1 MRPRAWPVIACAR
14 NLPVCVQLVLVP
26 GGAIGTAKRG
36 SLATVGGAG
45 VAATTGYAIASD
57 GGLVRALSTL
67 GVAALAFAALAAF
80 GARLARTEPANH
92 VGLVAAAG
100 VATAGLYLALVVAF
114 YARLDEPLG
123 GISDPLVVVLGV
135 ASLGVWF
142 GAVPAHLYLR
152 QRRQTAR
159 LRELNAELR
168 ATNETLREQNDRLDE
183 FASMLSHDLRN
194 PLTVA
199 RGYVDITVESGN
211 LDHLE
216 EVQSCHDRIGTLVD
230 QVLALARMERD
241 PDAVN
246 PVDVAGVATDAVETV
261 DVGTGEVVV
270 DVDCTVEVE
279 RSDLRQVFENCYRNA
294 VEHAGPN
301 PTIRVAGLEDAPGF
315 AIEDD
320 GPGIPESERD
330 AVFDRGYSNADGTG
344 LGLAIVSEIAT
355 TYGWRL
361 AVTDGIDGG
370 ARFEFRTEPA
380 VADVAGAADVDRSR
394 DDDVTA
400 SVAPKT

>member
-1 MRPRAWPVIACAR
+1 M
-14 NLPVCVQLVLVP
+14 P

-36 SLATVGGAG
+36 SLATVGAAG
-45 VAATTGYAIASD
+45 VAATTGYAVAS
-57 GGLVRALSTL
+57 GVGLVRALSTL
-67 GVAALAFAALAAF
+67 GVAVLAFAALAAF
-80 GARLARTEPANH
+80 GVRLARTEPASH
-92 VGLVAAAG
+92 VGLVTVAG
-100 VATAGLYLALVVAF
+100 VATASLYLALVVAF
-114 YARLDEPLG
+114 YARLGEPLG
-123 GISDPLVVVLGV
+123 GVSDPILIALGI

-142 GAVPAHLYLR
+142 GAAPAHLYLR

-168 ATNETLREQNDRLDE
+168 ATNETLREQNERLDE

-199 RGYVDITVESGN
+199 RGYVDIAAETGN

-216 EVQSCHDRIGTLVD
+216 EVQACHDRIETLVD

-270 DVDCTVEVE
+270 DVDCTIPAE

-301 PTIRVAGLEDAPGF
+301 PTVRVTTLEDAPGF

-344 LGLAIVSEIAT
+344 LGLAIVSEIAA

-361 AVTDGIDGG
+361 AVGDGIDGG

-380 VADVAGAADVDRSR
+380 VGDVAETPETERAGDG
-394 DDDVTA
+394 DVTA
-400 SVAPKT
+400 SVAPGT